1 MIYNTIDR
9 KLNPVFITEIQN
21 KTIDEFIDI
30 ILKDPSVMTA
40 VRNSLGILSF
50 ASNTAASSL
59 LNNTVYYNTTEN
71 RLMIKTSPS

>member
-50 ASNTAASSL
+50 ASNTTASSL

>member
-50 ASNTAASSL
+50 ASNTMASSL